1 MFEAPTQPYGSRSQH
16 CSNHVARIVSVDPL
30 WCSCRGDRSKKMAVD
45 PTGRFRLTVV
55 AIMGFGCA
63 VSLLSG
69 TFLAYGASI

>member
-1 MFEAPTQPYGSRSQH
+1 
-16 CSNHVARIVSVDPL
+16 
-30 WCSCRGDRSKKMAVD
+30 MAVD